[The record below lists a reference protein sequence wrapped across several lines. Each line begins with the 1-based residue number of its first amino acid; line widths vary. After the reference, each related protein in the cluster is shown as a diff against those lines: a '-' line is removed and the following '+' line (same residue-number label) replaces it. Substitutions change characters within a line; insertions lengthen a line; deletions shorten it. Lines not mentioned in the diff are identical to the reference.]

1 MKDDL
6 QLPSIGSDLSQV
18 DTALLL
24 NQIKKIEA
32 VKFAVMI
39 EQCFSLHPAVMSLHI
54 KLSRSHRNENLQLS
68 LRPFQFSP
76 SATVDEKQKAKEF
89 YTIVQN
95 KINLERTDL
104 SEPFLK
110 TLSGFHLSYD
120 DFEILRNITVRSQ
133 IEVAFKTHFHED
145 NFWESLQVEQD
156 RFVLDQSSS
165 IPAKKGRSPRL

>member
-39 EQCFSLHPAVMSLHI
+39 EQCLSLHPAVMSLQI
-54 KLSRSHRNENLQLS
+54 KLSRSHPNENLQLS
-68 LRPFQFSP
+68 LRPFGVLP

-89 YTIVQN
+89 YTFVQN

-110 TLSGFHLSYD
+110 TLSGFHLSYLE
-120 DFEILRNITVRSQ
+120 F
-133 IEVAFKTHFHED
+133 
-145 NFWESLQVEQD
+145 SLS
-156 RFVLDQSSS
+156 LKIS
-165 IPAKKGRSPRL
+165 IHP